1 VICSGRMSPAIN
13 SSLLVQPHI
22 VACVYDD
29 DQSSKSVFDDLMA
42 KQCCESGVIRLQ
54 TDGPKILAVCADD
67 EAAALYSA
75 RLPWGPGTP
84 ICLPSHVS
92 AMLAARRAQG
102 KRLANA
108 SPTRTFVR
116 RGCTHRL
123 SVPNTVNAQ
132 IVQMPALNTDAQPW
146 LTAGGICGALCPS
159 AADAAHIRQVIV
171 AKHLPMLEGMVVAFG
186 DDDGG
191 VAAVVADT
199 AETNALGSDALLR
212 LAGNLDYKPDGDT
225 AWTLWALRIRAG
237 SGPLPI
243 SLQGN
248 GRAVHNFLL
257 GKPAQRIKTHAPTRN
272 QPCTCGSGI
281 KYKRCCGR

>member
-1 VICSGRMSPAIN
+1 VICSGRMPPAIT
-13 SSLLVQPHI
+13 SSLLVPPHI
-22 VACVYDD
+22 VACVYDN
-29 DQSSKSVFDDLMA
+29 DQASKSVFDDLTA
-42 KQCCESGVIRLQ
+42 KQCSEFGVMRLQ
-54 TDGPKILAVCADD
+54 TDGLTIVAACADD

-84 ICLPSHVS
+84 IRLSSHVS
-92 AMLAARRAQG
+92 TALAARRAEG

-108 SPTRTFVR
+108 SPTRAFVR
-116 RGCTHRL
+116 RGCAQRL

-132 IVQMPALNTDAQPW
+132 IVQMTALNTDPQPW

-159 AADAAHIRQVIV
+159 LAQAAHIRDVIV
-171 AKHLPMLEGMVVAFG
+171 GKHLPLLEGMVVAFG
-186 DDDGG
+186 GDDSG

-199 AETNALGSDALLR
+199 RETNVLASEALLH
-212 LAGNLDYKPDGDT
+212 LAGNLDYKPDCNA

-243 SLQGN
+243 SFDGDL
-248 GRAVHNFLL
+248 RAAHDFLA
-257 GKPAQRIKTHAPTRN
+257 GKPTQRIKVHAPTRN